1 MSEAPVQP
9 SAITIRAETSIA
21 DPDSCK
27 FTVSRTV
34 HPGGP
39 FLFESPAKAEG
50 SPLIERLFAVPGV
63 TSVLVADTV
72 VTVGKTQHTSWD
84 NLRAEIG
91 GVIRAH
97 LQTGASAIVQTPKPG
112 PGNRSDDEI
121 REAVQELL
129 DREMNPSIAS
139 HGGMISIIEVKDREL
154 TIEMSGGC
162 QGCAASQMT
171 LRQGFE
177 VMVKRAVPEVV
188 KVIDGTDHTS
198 GESPF
203 YERAHA

>member
-1 MSEAPVQP
+1 MSETHTNP
-9 SAITIRAETSIA
+9 SAITIRAESSITDA
-21 DPDSCK
+21 DSCK
-27 FTVSRTV
+27 FSVSRTV

-39 FLFESPAKAEG
+39 FLFDSPEKAEG
-50 SPLIERLFAVPGV
+50 SPLVERLFAVPGV

-72 VTVGKTQHTSWD
+72 VTVGKTPQTAWD

-97 LQTGASAIVQTPKPG
+97 LLSGASAIVQPTKPG

-121 REAVQELL
+121 REAVQDLL

-139 HGGMISIIEVKDREL
+139 HGGMISIIEVKDRQL
-154 TIEMSGGC
+154 TIEISGGC